1 MRRELIN
8 LRDKA
13 KLTQETVAAELG
25 ISRSSYGHI
34 ETGARNPTYFQA
46 KKIAKLFGV
55 LVEDIFFECDSFRMK
70 QYQDKN

>member
-1 MRRELIN
+1 MRQELIS

-13 KLTQETVAAELG
+13 GLTQENVATEIG

-55 LVEDIFFECDSFRMK
+55 VVEEIFFECDCFRMK
-70 QYQDKN
+70 QY